1 MLKPSKHSFKENGA
15 NDSMDDSQL
24 DTNYDM
30 DLAVSQ
36 FLFALINLRSLLRQ
50 GRVQDA
56 LEWLN
61 GEYLTESALSEIDD
75 VGLRE
80 AVLEELNRSN
90 VQEKAQ
96 FI

>member
-1 MLKPSKHSFKENGA
+1 
-15 NDSMDDSQL
+15 MDESQL

-36 FLFALINLRSLLRQ
+36 FFFALINLRSLLRQ

-56 LEWLN
+56 LKWLD
-61 GEYLTESALSEIDD
+61 GEYLTENALSEIDD
-75 VGLRE
+75 EGLRKS
-80 AVLEELNRSN
+80 VLEELNRSN

>member
-1 MLKPSKHSFKENGA
+1 
-15 NDSMDDSQL
+15 MDDSQL